1 MSQPSENFIHRATMD
16 YMMNPSYYSNCKDMH
31 NDKNMDDVPTLEDKK
46 FYKKRI
52 LTVTRELFKP
62 NEHPTHLKI
71 LHEGYINYLIEY
83 LKMIDTKD
91 ILQEEYEGMADQD
104 TSDGMKDCSFVNAD
118 EYIYNIKPPH
128 ITMDDF
134 VTKKTPIKEAES
146 LPQKKNINLKDPV
159 LRTKGV
165 RKKNK

>member
-1 MSQPSENFIHRATMD
+1 MSQHNENFIHRATMD
-16 YMMNPSYYSNCKDMH
+16 YMTNPSYYSNSKCMG
-31 NDKNMDDVPTLEDKK
+31 NDKNRDDGPTLADKR

-91 ILQEEYEGMADQD
+91 ILQEEYEGMTDQD
-104 TSDGMKDCSFVNAD
+104 TTGGMKDCSVDDANK
-118 EYIYNIKPPH
+118 YIYNIKPPH

-134 VTKKTPIKEAES
+134 VTKKTPIKEVES